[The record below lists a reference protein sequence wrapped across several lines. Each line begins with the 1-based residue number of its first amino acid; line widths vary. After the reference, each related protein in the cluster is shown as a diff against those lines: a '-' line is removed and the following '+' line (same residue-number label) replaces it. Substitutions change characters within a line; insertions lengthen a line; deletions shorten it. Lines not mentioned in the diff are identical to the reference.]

1 MGRVQPRPAWSLAQP
16 SDHGVNYFRN
26 CMKNAM
32 AGGEFKEE
40 NEEESLPGQKRK
52 VVGDVPGGAW
62 KTDVWLVAAM
72 TMKMR

>member
-1 MGRVQPRPAWSLAQP
+1 MQWPR
-16 SDHGVNYFRN
+16 
-26 CMKNAM
+26 
-32 AGGEFKEE
+32 GGEFKEE

-52 VVGDVPGGAW
+52 VVGDVPVGAG